1 MATYTYAQLE
11 GLWIQNGGSPA
22 TAPIAA
28 AIAEAESSGNTAA
41 TSPNPDGG
49 TNSGL
54 WQLDTKGKG
63 AGLTATQ
70 LQDPNVNASAA
81 VEGSKNGTDWSA
93 WETYANGAY
102 KAFLNSSTTPSTGGL
117 PTSANTVTAAQSSAA
132 AAAANPNVCVIPY
145 PTINLVITTVGGG
158 CILKK
163 SQARAIIGGACL
175 AVAAVVALAAAAILA
190 AAAFE
195 RSGAA
200 QAVAQAV
207 PPVRA
212 VVGAAG
218 RVGPRA

>member
-1 MATYTYAQLE
+1 MANYTYAQLE
-11 GLWIQNGGSPA
+11 GLWIQNGGSAA

-28 AIAEAESSGNTAA
+28 AIAEAESGGNPAA
-41 TSPNPDGG
+41 TSSNPDGG

-81 VEGSKNGTDWSA
+81 VEGSANGTDWSA

-102 KAFLNSSTTPSTGGL
+102 KAFLNTSSTPSTSGL
-117 PTSANTVTAAQSSAA
+117 PTSANTVTAASAA
-132 AAAANPNVCVIPY
+132 ANANVCIIPY
-145 PTINLVITTVGGG
+145 PTINVVVTTVGGG
-158 CILKK
+158 CILTK
-163 SQARAIIGGACL
+163 SQGRAIIGGACL
-175 AVAAVVALAAAAILA
+175 AVAGVVALAAAVILA

-195 RSGAA
+195 KTGAA
-200 QAVAQAV
+200 SAVAQAV

-212 VVGAAG
+212 VTRAAG
-218 RVGPRA
+218 RVGPKA